1 MKLKVVNLENKAAG
15 EIDLDEGVF
24 CAPVRKDLLARAVN
38 YQLAKRRQG
47 THKTKTR
54 GEINGSTARPWRQK
68 GTGRARAGD
77 RKAGHWRGGQTTFG
91 PLPRDHSSDLP
102 KKVRKLALR
111 TALSSKQAE
120 GKLIVLDAANASEPK
135 TKAIAAQLRALGISS
150 ALIVDGSD
158 IDRNFQLAARNIPG
172 VDLLPQQGANVYDIL
187 RRDTL
192 VLTRQAVEQ
201 LQERLR

>member
-15 EIDLDEGVF
+15 EIDLDDGVF
-24 CAPVRKDLLARAVN
+24 GSPVRKDLLARAVN

-91 PLPRDHSSDLP
+91 PMPRDYSMDLP
-102 KKVRKLALR
+102 KKVRKLALK

-120 GKLIVLDAANASEPK
+120 GKLIVLDAVSASEPK
-135 TKAIAAQLRALGISS
+135 TKAVAAQLKALGLSS
-150 ALIVDGSD
+150 ALIVDGTE
-158 IDRNFQLAARNIPG
+158 IDRNFQIAARNIPG

>member
-1 MKLKVVNLENKAAG
+1 MKLKVVNLENKDAG
-15 EIDLDEGVF
+15 EINLDDGIF
-24 CAPVRKDLLARAVN
+24 GAPLRKDLLARAVN

-91 PLPRDHSSDLP
+91 PQPRDHSMDLP
-102 KKVRKLALR
+102 KKVRKLALKI
-111 TALSSKQAE
+111 ALSSKYAD
-120 GKLIVLDAANASEPK
+120 GKLVVLDTASASGPK
-135 TKAIAAQLRALGISS
+135 TKAIAAQLKALGLSS
-150 ALIVDGSD
+150 ALIVDGTEL
-158 IDRNFQLAARNIPG
+158 DRNFQLAARNIHG

-187 RRDTL
+187 RCDTL
-192 VLTRQAVEQ
+192 VLTRLAVEQ

>member
-15 EIDLDEGVF
+15 EIDLDDGIF
-24 CAPVRKDLLARAVN
+24 GAPLRKDLLARAVN

-91 PLPRDHSSDLP
+91 PQPRDHSMDLP

-111 TALSSKQAE
+111 VALSSKHAD
-120 GKLIVLDAANASEPK
+120 GKLVVLDTASAAEPK
-135 TKAIAAQLRALGISS
+135 TKAIAAQLKALGLSS
-150 ALIVDGSD
+150 ALIVDGTEL
-158 IDRNFQLAARNIPG
+158 DRNFQLAARNIHG

>member
-1 MKLKVVNLENKAAG
+1 MKLKVLNLENKAAG
-15 EIDLDEGVF
+15 EIDLDDGVF
-24 CAPVRKDLLARAVN
+24 GAPIRKDLLARAVN

-91 PLPRDHSSDLP
+91 PQPRDHSKELP
-102 KKVRKLALR
+102 KKVRKLALKV
-111 TALSSKQAE
+111 ALSSKHAD
-120 GKLIVLDAANASEPK
+120 GKLIVLDAASAAAPK
-135 TKAIAAQLRALGISS
+135 TKAVAAQLKAMGLSS
-150 ALIVDGSD
+150 ALIVDGTEL
-158 IDRNFQLAARNIPG
+158 DRNFQLAARNIHG

-187 RRDTL
+187 RCDTL

>member
-15 EIDLDEGVF
+15 EIDLDDGVF
-24 CAPVRKDLLARAVN
+24 GAPVRKDLLARAVN

-91 PLPRDHSSDLP
+91 PMPRDYAMDLP
-102 KKVRKLALR
+102 KKVRKLALK

-120 GKLIVLDAANASEPK
+120 GKLIVLDAASASEPK
-135 TKAIAAQLRALGISS
+135 TKAVAAQLKALGLSS
-150 ALIVDGSD
+150 ALIVDGTE

>member
-1 MKLKVVNLENKAAG
+1 MKLKVVNLENEAAG
-15 EIDLDEGVF
+15 EIDLDDGIF
-24 CAPVRKDLLARAVN
+24 GALVRKDVLARAVN

-91 PLPRDHSSDLP
+91 PMPRDYSIELP
-102 KKVRKLALR
+102 KKVRKLALK

-120 GKLIVLDAANASEPK
+120 GKLIVLDAAHASDPK
-135 TKAIAAQLRALGISS
+135 TKAVAAQLKALGLSS

>member
-15 EIDLDEGVF
+15 EIDLDDGIF
-24 CAPVRKDLLARAVN
+24 GAPLRKDLLARAVN

-91 PLPRDHSSDLP
+91 PQPRDHSMELP
-102 KKVRKLALR
+102 KKVRKLALKV
-111 TALSSKQAE
+111 ALSSKHAD
-120 GKLIVLDAANASEPK
+120 GKLIVLDAASAAEPK
-135 TKAIAAQLRALGISS
+135 TKAVAAQLKAMGLSS
-150 ALIVDGSD
+150 ALIVDGTEL
-158 IDRNFQLAARNIPG
+158 DRNFQLAARNIHG
-172 VDLLPQQGANVYDIL
+172 VDVLPQQGANVYDIL
-187 RRDTL
+187 RCDTL

>member
-1 MKLKVVNLENKAAG
+1 MKLKVLNLENKAAG
-15 EIDLDEGVF
+15 EIDLDDGVF
-24 CAPVRKDLLARAVN
+24 GAPIRKDLLARAVN

-91 PLPRDHSSDLP
+91 PQPRDHSKELP
-102 KKVRKLALR
+102 KKVRKLALKV
-111 TALSSKQAE
+111 ALSSKHAD
-120 GKLIVLDAANASEPK
+120 GKLIVLDAASAAAPK
-135 TKAIAAQLRALGISS
+135 TKAVAAQLKAMGLSS
-150 ALIVDGSD
+150 ALIVDGTAL
-158 IDRNFQLAARNIPG
+158 DRNFQLAARNIHG

-187 RRDTL
+187 RCDTL

>member
-15 EIDLDEGVF
+15 EIDLDDGVF
-24 CAPVRKDLLARAVN
+24 GAPIRKDLLARAVN

-91 PLPRDHSSDLP
+91 PMPRDYAMDLP
-102 KKVRKLALR
+102 KKVRKLALK

-120 GKLIVLDAANASEPK
+120 GKLIVLDAASASEPK
-135 TKAIAAQLRALGISS
+135 TKAVAAQLKALGLSS
-150 ALIVDGSD
+150 ALIVDGTE

>member
-1 MKLKVVNLENKAAG
+1 MKLKVLNLENKDAG
-15 EIDLDEGVF
+15 EIDLDEGIF
-24 CAPVRKDLLARAVN
+24 GAPLRKDLLARAVN

-91 PLPRDHSSDLP
+91 PQPRDHSMELP
-102 KKVRKLALR
+102 KKVRKLALKI
-111 TALSSKQAE
+111 ALSSKHAD
-120 GKLIVLDAANASEPK
+120 GKLVILDAASAAEPK
-135 TKAIAAQLRALGISS
+135 TKAVAAQLKAMGLSS
-150 ALIVDGSD
+150 VLIVDGAEL
-158 IDRNFQLAARNIPG
+158 DRNFELAARNIQ
-172 VDLLPQQGANVYDIL
+172 PQQGANVYDIL
-187 RRDTL
+187 RCDTL

>member
-1 MKLKVVNLENKAAG
+1 MKLKVVNLDNKAAG
-15 EIDLDEGVF
+15 EIDLDEGIF
-24 CAPVRKDLLARAVN
+24 GAPLRKDLLARAVN

-54 GEINGSTARPWRQK
+54 GEINGSSLRPWRQK

-91 PLPRDHSSDLP
+91 PQPRDYSMDLP
-102 KKVRKLALR
+102 KKVRKLALKI
-111 TALSSKQAE
+111 ALSSKHAD
-120 GKLIVLDAANASEPK
+120 GKLVVLDAASASAPK
-135 TKAIAAQLRALGISS
+135 TKAIAAQLKAMGLSS
-150 ALIVDGSD
+150 ALIVDGTEL
-158 IDRNFQLAARNIPG
+158 DRNFELAARNIKG

-187 RRDTL
+187 RCDTL

>member
-1 MKLKVVNLENKAAG
+1 MKLKIINLDNKDVG
-15 EIDLDEGVF
+15 EIDLDDSIFAV
-24 CAPVRKDLLARAVN
+24 PVRKDLLARMVN

-91 PLPRDHSSDLP
+91 PLPRDHGFEMP
-102 KKVRKLALR
+102 KKVRKLALK
-111 TALSSKQAE
+111 TALSSKQAD
-120 GKLIVLDAANASEPK
+120 GKLIVLDAASADGPK
-135 TKAIAAQLRALGISS
+135 TKAVATQLKAMGLSS
-150 ALIVDGSD
+150 ALIVDGAD
-158 IDRNFQLAARNIPG
+158 IDQNFQLAARNIPG
-172 VDLLPQQGANVYDIL
+172 VDVLPELGANVFDIL

-192 VLTRQAVEQ
+192 VLTKSAVEQ

>member
-15 EIDLDEGVF
+15 EIDLDDGVF
-24 CAPVRKDLLARAVN
+24 GAPVRKDLLVRAVN

-54 GEINGSTARPWRQK
+54 GEINGSTSRPWRQK

-91 PLPRDHSSDLP
+91 PMPRDYAMDLP
-102 KKVRKLALR
+102 KKVRKLALK

-120 GKLIVLDAANASEPK
+120 GKLIVLDAASASEPK
-135 TKAIAAQLRALGISS
+135 TKAVAAQLKALGLSS
-150 ALIVDGSD
+150 ALIVDGTE

-172 VDLLPQQGANVYDIL
+172 VDLIPQQGANVYDIL

>member
-15 EIDLDEGVF
+15 EIDLDDAIFG
-24 CAPVRKDLLARAVN
+24 APVRKDLLARAVN
-38 YQLAKRRQG
+38 YQLAKRRRG

-91 PLPRDHSSDLP
+91 PLPRDHSMDLP
-102 KKVRKLALR
+102 KKVRKLALK

-135 TKAIAAQLRALGISS
+135 TKAVAAQLKALGLSS
-150 ALIVDGSD
+150 ALIVDGSE

-172 VDLLPQQGANVYDIL
+172 VDLLPQRGANVYDIL

>member
-15 EIDLDEGVF
+15 EIDLDDGVF
-24 CAPVRKDLLARAVN
+24 GAPVRKDLLARAVN

-54 GEINGSTARPWRQK
+54 GEINGRPARPWRQK

-91 PLPRDHSSDLP
+91 PMPRDYAMDLP
-102 KKVRKLALR
+102 KKVRKLALK

-120 GKLIVLDAANASEPK
+120 GKLIVLDAASASEPK
-135 TKAIAAQLRALGISS
+135 TKAVAAQLKALGLSS
-150 ALIVDGSD
+150 ALIVDGTE